1 MDVERYFVNQKNNQ
15 TVVIGGVRLLTDF
28 TPELIVVAVNGAQIQ
43 TTGQKL
49 KIARFDE
56 NEIEI
61 TGNIENVETI
71 STRKRAL

>member
-1 MDVERYFVNQKNNQ
+1 MEHYFVNQKNNE
-15 TVVIGGVRLLTDF
+15 TVVIGGVRVLTDF
-28 TPELIVVAVNGAQIQ
+28 SPEFITVAVNGAVIQ

-61 TGNIENVETI
+61 VGKIENVETI
-71 STRKRAL
+71 PSRKRTL